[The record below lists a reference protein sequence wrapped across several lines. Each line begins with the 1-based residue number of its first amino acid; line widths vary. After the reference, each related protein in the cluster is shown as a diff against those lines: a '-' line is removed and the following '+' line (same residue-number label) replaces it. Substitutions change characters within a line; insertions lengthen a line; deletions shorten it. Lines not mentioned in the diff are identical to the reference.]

1 MLVNQK
7 QTGQQPTATESPKHC
22 FLVQYRGAVTDQLV
36 RSLYE
41 ANAPIQ
47 AVVTLR
53 KIRTFVSQLK
63 AKVPDEI
70 ASRVVYQ
77 ITCPSCGACYV
88 GQTCRHARTR
98 LGEHRTKSKEPV
110 RIHFV
115 PCAKRKANQED
126 MRILHRTTRSRE
138 FLETLEALYI
148 REIGPTLNTK
158 DEYRSRELTILF

>member
-1 MLVNQK
+1 MKKNKQNRQQQQQQQQQQQAAPPE
-7 QTGQQPTATESPKHC
+7 QTGQQPTSTESPKHC

-63 AKVPDEI
+63 AKVPEEI

-148 REIGPTLNTK
+148 
-158 DEYRSRELTILF
+158 